1 MDSSN
6 PRPFLKSGTPGV
18 DGCSSAIV
26 YVLSRFLFLFFCFFF
41 FFSLLFISADSRYQP
56 PSLYSLMCIIGY
68 SMSIIQNVGKILL
81 EMLTIDSYWELD
93 TV

>member
-1 MDSSN
+1 MDSYN
-6 PRPFLKSGTPGV
+6 TRLFLKSGTPRV

-26 YVLSRFLFLFFCFFF
+26 YIYFLFF
-41 FFSLLFISADSRYQP
+41 LSADSTYQP
-56 PSLYSLMCIIGY
+56 PSLYSLGC
-68 SMSIIQNVGKILL
+68 SMSIVSHAGKILL